1 MRLLDRV
8 EWIPLVLATNKAR
21 GVQKV
26 KRKDALA
33 AFAGVG
39 FPVAVA
45 GGWRDVMSAPHGVD
59 SAII

>member
-1 MRLLDRV
+1 M
-8 EWIPLVLATNKAR
+8 EWIPLGIGLMKCFLVVFPK
-21 GVQKV
+21 
-26 KRKDALA
+26 KRKDASA
-33 AFAGVG
+33 VFAGVG